1 MFYYV
6 ILLVLFILAGI
17 PRIIKSKHIEL
28 RHHWIRDAL
37 ERKEMQLEKV
47 DTDDNGADMF
57 TKVLSQLKL
66 QECKKIAGMKARE
79 GGNLLMSLAF
89 LP

>member
-1 MFYYV
+1 
-6 ILLVLFILAGI
+6 
-17 PRIIKSKHIEL
+17 
-28 RHHWIRDAL
+28 
-37 ERKEMQLEKV
+37 MQLEKV

-57 TKVLSQLKL
+57 TKVLPQLKL

-79 GGNLLMSLAF
+79 GGKLLMSLAF